1 MGIYARV
8 GVLILKNSRILHSF
22 SISTFSIKTF
32 LQQNQVSQSSTQ
44 NNEPVSSHGPGPKTT
59 TVSHVAE
66 LHDLPE
72 SANENTEVTSRTE
85 LRLDPD
91 TELQPIC
98 FYESRELAPVDTHQS
113 TRKETAEAAAHIDLE
128 QASPVAI
135 RTSQAVLSGETG
147 ITPYSEIAASRR
159 SENKAAWSYT
169 KVAFLMYT
177 ALLIVWVSHISFDPG
192 MASLY

>member
-32 LQQNQVSQSSTQ
+32 LQQNQVSHSSTQ
-44 NNEPVSSHGPGPKTT
+44 NNEPVSPHGPGPKTT

-72 SANENTEVTSRTE
+72 NTEVTSRTE

-91 TELQPIC
+91 TELHPIR
-98 FYESRELAPVDTHQS
+98 FYESRELAPVGTHQS
-113 TRKETAEAAAHIDLE
+113 TRKETAETAAHIDLE
-128 QASPVAI
+128 QASPVAN
-135 RTSQAVLSGETG
+135 RTSQAVLSGDTG

-169 KVAFLMYT
+169 KVAFLMYI
-177 ALLIVWVSHISFDPG
+177 ALLIVWVSHISFDLG